1 MALNINGTT
10 GISGVDGSVSAPAV
24 TGTDSNTGI
33 TFPSADT
40 IKFSTGG
47 VERMSITNSGIS
59 GITQG
64 ITMAQQWRQTSN
76 TSNPTSLTA
85 NWEVNDN
92 GAYGSLGLAMS
103 ESSGVFTFPSTGI
116 YYIAVDQTFHVTSN
130 GQDRRCEIHI
140 QTTTNNSSYEDIA
153 IGYTN
158 LGVGSS
164 TTFGTA
170 SCATF
175 VDITDT
181 ANRKVQFTASVNT
194 VQTQLTGN
202 SGYNENSYVFIRLG
216 DT

>member
-1 MALNINGTT
+1 MSTLKVNAITEA
-10 GISGVDGSVSAPAV
+10 DGSPFNFIAA
-24 TGTDSNTGI
+24 
-33 TFPSADT
+33 
-40 IKFSTGG
+40 
-47 VERMSITNSGIS
+47 
-59 GITQG
+59 
-64 ITMAQQWRQTSN
+64 AQQWRQTTN

-92 GAYGSLGLAMS
+92 GAYGSLGLAMT
-103 ESSGVFTFPSTGI
+103 ESGGVFTFPTTGI

-130 GQDRRCEIHI
+130 GEDRRCEIHI

-170 SCATF
+170 SCSTF

-181 ANRKVQFTASVNT
+181 ANRKVQFTASVNNSS
-194 VQTQLTGN
+194 TQMTGN

>member
-1 MALNINGTT
+1 MSTLKVNTIQEADGT
-10 GISGVDGSVSAPAV
+10 P
-24 TGTDSNTGI
+24 
-33 TFPSADT
+33 FP
-40 IKFSTGG
+40 FVGG
-47 VERMSITNSGIS
+47 
-59 GITQG
+59 
-64 ITMAQQWRQTSN
+64 QQWRQTTN
-76 TSNPTSLTA
+76 TSNPTTLSA
-85 NWEVNDN
+85 NWEVNDSTL
-92 GAYGSLGLAMS
+92 YGSIGLSMS

-140 QTTTNNSSYEDIA
+140 QGCTSLPNSNSSYSDLA

-181 ANRKVQFTASVNT
+181 ANRKVRFTASVNNSS
-194 VQTQLTGN
+194 TQMTGN
-202 SGYNENSYVFIRLG
+202 SGYNENSYVFLRLG

>member
-1 MALNINGTT
+1 MSTLKVNAITEA
-10 GISGVDGSVSAPAV
+10 DGSPFNFV
-24 TGTDSNTGI
+24 
-33 TFPSADT
+33 
-40 IKFSTGG
+40 K
-47 VERMSITNSGIS
+47 
-59 GITQG
+59 
-64 ITMAQQWRQTSN
+64 AQQWRQTTN
-76 TSNPTSLTA
+76 TSNPTSLTS

-92 GAYGSLGLAMS
+92 SAYGSLALSMS
-103 ESSGVFTFPSTGI
+103 ESSGVFTFPETGI
-116 YYIAVDQTFHVTSN
+116 YYIAVDQSFHVTSN
-130 GQDRRCEIHI
+130 RKDRRCEIHI
-140 QTTTNNSSYEDIA
+140 QTTTDNSSYSDIA

-158 LGVGSS
+158 LAGENS

-194 VQTQLTGN
+194 IQTQLTGN